1 MEGKTQTLADAY
13 QAVRVYVDALT
24 AAAGRCRRIL
34 VVLAVA
40 SVLFFVAYWNSR
52 DDSWPTLR
60 LRMAQACLY
69 EGSYRDET
77 KVPEN
82 EDARNRFLEQKT
94 FMAATGLLGV
104 GIGNDERRVL
114 LERDIQEYR
123 RLKKENI
130 ILVRVPFFQVVF
142 DVNDLGVLS
151 GITFTL
157 LLLGYWFSV
166 TRERDTL
173 KHAFTAGA
181 NLFKACRID
190 GEEHTYHVLSTSQVL
205 NVPDLD
211 PDDRRRPEWSGF
223 VKKYVAKLLVVPP
236 LLIQLAIIWND
247 QSTIKYGSTL
257 SEHKT
262 SITLTIEGIL
272 FFLIL
277 VLTIVCTIV
286 SLDITRIWDDKF
298 IVVQAEVGKRLKAE
312 EDRRRREADEEGM
325 RREKER
331 EKGDGE
337 PPVCAS

>member
-1 MEGKTQTLADAY
+1 
-13 QAVRVYVDALT
+13 
-24 AAAGRCRRIL
+24 
-34 VVLAVA
+34 
-40 SVLFFVAYWNSR
+40 
-52 DDSWPTLR
+52 
-60 LRMAQACLY
+60 
-69 EGSYRDET
+69 
-77 KVPEN
+77 
-82 EDARNRFLEQKT
+82 
-94 FMAATGLLGV
+94 
-104 GIGNDERRVL
+104 
-114 LERDIQEYR
+114 
-123 RLKKENI
+123 
-130 ILVRVPFFQVVF
+130 
-142 DVNDLGVLS
+142 
-151 GITFTL
+151 
-157 LLLGYWFSV
+157 
-166 TRERDTL
+166 
-173 KHAFTAGA
+173 
-181 NLFKACRID
+181 
-190 GEEHTYHVLSTSQVL
+190 
-205 NVPDLD
+205 
-211 PDDRRRPEWSGF
+211 